1 SINQRCRHDLA
12 IRSTAREQ
20 GEPAARHAFQTE
32 LVAPMALG
40 RTAVVPFPA
49 RPHSIPELQAA
60 AFTPE
65 ARVRKTA
72 GYFRGPF
79 SSVEFKALPG
89 LDLHPVVVFE
99 SVFVGHIH
107 IACTGRHAADLVL
120 DCPI

>member
-1 SINQRCRHDLA
+1 
-12 IRSTAREQ
+12 
-20 GEPAARHAFQTE
+20 
-32 LVAPMALG
+32 
-40 RTAVVPFPA
+40 TAVVPFPA

-72 GYFRGPF
+72 GYVSGPF

-120 DCPI
+120 DCPIYFEDAAGIPFQAILHDPNRTAPAFFDIYAALQRSG